1 MSRPIDAAATLVGWI
16 NHTATDPN
24 ERTIAGGT
32 TVKLS
37 TPLDAA
43 DVFTFVASHP
53 GTLTAVTFTLEVAP
67 ELLNGT
73 MGTWVQAA
81 EVAIPA
87 GGGRVEAPLNGANL
101 AVAPADASDVGAYS
115 LYFARVLMTNPSDVS
130 VTPAGAYAG
139 LTF

>member
-43 DVFTFVASHP
+43 DVFTFVAAHP
-53 GTLTAVTFTLEVAP
+53 GHAAAVTFTLEVAP

-87 GGGRVEAPLNGANL
+87 GGGRVEAPLNGGNL
-101 AVAPADASDVGAYS
+101 AVAPADADDVGAYS
-115 LYFARVLMTNPSDVS
+115 VVFARCLMTNPSDVTVS
-130 VTPAGAYAG
+130 PAGAYAG